1 MDINVTKTARAL
13 KAKTGVWPHGDDRR
27 TGVGGGDYDVGM
39 ALRCP
44 ICKRPIADPQ
54 EDSGAPAPRYFPFCS
69 ERCKLI
75 DLGRWLDGKY
85 QVPVVEDDLD
95 QPAGPDEH

>member
-1 MDINVTKTARAL
+1 MSTA
-13 KAKTGVWPHGDDRR
+13 
-27 TGVGGGDYDVGM
+27 
-39 ALRCP
+39 CP
-44 ICKRPIADPQ
+44 ICKRPVDPPAADP
-54 EDSGAPAPRYFPFCS
+54 EASPPRHYPFCS

-95 QPAGPDEH
+95 EGTVEDRDSGN

>member
-1 MDINVTKTARAL
+1 MPIPRQS
-13 KAKTGVWPHGDDRR
+13 RES
-27 TGVGGGDYDVGM
+27 GGTRYPPYNTPM
-39 ALRCP
+39 ATVCP
-44 ICKRPIADPQ
+44 ICKRSVEPPSDYREAP
-54 EDSGAPAPRYFPFCS
+54 DSKYFPFCS

-95 QPAGPDEH
+95 EAAGSDEI

>member
-1 MDINVTKTARAL
+1 MFTA
-13 KAKTGVWPHGDDRR
+13 
-27 TGVGGGDYDVGM
+27 
-39 ALRCP
+39 CP
-44 ICKRPIADPQ
+44 ICKRPVD
-54 EDSGAPAPRYFPFCS
+54 APPNDISPPTHYPFCS

-95 QPAGPDEH
+95 EGIEERDQGT